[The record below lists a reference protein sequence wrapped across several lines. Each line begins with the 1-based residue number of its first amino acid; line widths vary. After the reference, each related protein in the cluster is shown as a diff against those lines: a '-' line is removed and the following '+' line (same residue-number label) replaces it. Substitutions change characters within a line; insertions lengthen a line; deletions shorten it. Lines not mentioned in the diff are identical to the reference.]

1 MSEAALNHS
10 LVVGL
15 ELSAA
20 GMAETLEGAVEVL
33 KRLFNFFKFGLTLV
47 FS

>member
-20 GMAETLEGAVEVL
+20 GMAETLEGGVEVL
-33 KRLFNFFKFGLTLV
+33 KYLIYFFCNFA
-47 FS
+47 